1 MLLGD
6 LLDDAGHRLDDLLAR
21 DATLALEQAIGNH
34 KRVLAHDLALF
45 IHVERLHGARTDE
58 RVRGYLLRGP
68 GQDGIALGDVVAN
81 LASLTRHLVH
91 ERGAARH
98 E

>member
-34 KRVLAHDLALF
+34 ERVLAHDLAL
-45 IHVERLHGARTDE
+45 LST
-58 RVRGYLLRGP
+58 
-68 GQDGIALGDVVAN
+68 
-81 LASLTRHLVH
+81 
-91 ERGAARH
+91 
-98 E
+98 